1 MNIQAVKP
9 NLELREAFRVGHFID
24 RHREFKALAPAKVYV
39 PSKFVN
45 GMGAAI
51 ALLVGTGGALTPG
64 YVMERDVRG
73 YRLHDFEYQQKIFA
87 ESSVRTQAKSSN
99 DDLAFVRS
107 IFKPT
112 VTELASVFGV
122 SRQTIYNWQAN
133 QPIAEQNEKVVVQLA
148 LAAVAVHAAELDVTP
163 SVLRRKLP
171 GGKTLME
178 SVRDGI
184 PGNDAAASLIE
195 MIQDELK
202 QRDAVAQRLTGRKAS
217 VVDITA
223 IGSPYYNEKA

>member
-1 MNIQAVKP
+1 MSIQALRTSP
-9 NLELREAFRVGHFID
+9 ELCEAFRVGNFID
-24 RHREFKALAPAKVYV
+24 RHREFKASTPTKIYSAT
-39 PSKFVN
+39 KFVS

-51 ALLVGTGGALTPG
+51 ALLVGTGGALTPS

-73 YRLHDFEYQQKIFA
+73 YKLHDFGYQQRQFA
-87 ESSVRTQAKSSN
+87 EATVRTQVHSSN

-107 IFKPT
+107 IFKPS
-112 VTELASVFGV
+112 VTELASIFGV

-133 QPIAEQNEKVVVQLA
+133 QPIAEQNEKLVVQLA

-184 PGNDAAASLIE
+184 PGSDAAFSLIE
-195 MIQDELK
+195 MIQDEAR
-202 QRDAVAQRLTGRKAS
+202 QRQTVTNRLAGRGMPAVDVTE
-217 VVDITA
+217 
-223 IGSPYYNEKA
+223 IGKSYYNEKS